1 MISCAS
7 LEIYT
12 TKCQQWRSYNCI
24 LIKLINSN
32 HILDYVIV
40 GKASFD
46 KSLKTQKLP
55 FYLWFIWPWTKC
67 GLLSHRRLLK
77 VLQYCSGAINTIWED
92 TINVNLKKKIAKLK
106 IRMKNVSC
114 WRQVFLRGLFGIY
127 RHSVSHN
134 AIDWWLVCDAIQSR
148 EVCSMLENWVTKPYN
163 WLCVFNMPYPPLFMN
178 KIFVRT
184 NSVNTKFCLYTQF
197 FYLIWRLRHHS

>member
-7 LEIYT
+7 LETYT

-40 GKASFD
+40 GEASFD
-46 KSLKTQKLP
+46 KSLKTQKLT

-67 GLLSHRRLLK
+67 GLLSQRRLLK

-92 TINVNLKKKIAKLK
+92 TINVNLKKK
-106 IRMKNVSC
+106 
-114 WRQVFLRGLFGIY
+114 LR
-127 RHSVSHN
+127 S
-134 AIDWWLVCDAIQSR
+134 W
-148 EVCSMLENWVTKPYN
+148 
-163 WLCVFNMPYPPLFMN
+163 
-178 KIFVRT
+178 
-184 NSVNTKFCLYTQF
+184 KF
-197 FYLIWRLRHHS
+197 IWRTWAVGDRCFLEASLGYIGIACHIMLLIGG